1 MSYFPVGGTVLE
13 LIWFNGLV
21 VALVVGDD
29 LCGSDSEIE
38 RGQGHVKVAVVD
50 SSTCSEVDM
59 VFSCNGFGAT
69 VVRSE
74 RRRFQA
80 MGGPSW

>member
-1 MSYFPVGGTVLE
+1 MHFHGGNPRFGYSLIRRWQHFVSYFPVGGTVLE

-38 RGQGHVKVAVVD
+38 RGQG
-50 SSTCSEVDM
+50 
-59 VFSCNGFGAT
+59 
-69 VVRSE
+69 E
-74 RRRFQA
+74 RIVWAPR
-80 MGGPSW
+80 GGVNRCYTKF